1 MPCMRNIQTCRTS
14 AGYKGQQQT
23 LQAFH
28 QTNTTTTQSFC
39 GGLQPI
45 SPRAR
50 GQGTLFARPFWE
62 NGVDT
67 RRSPLKW
74 PGSPAVLWSPAGSG
88 TTWTKGLLSWCSG
101 FGTSSVYFNPRTE
114 EELSD
119 GAYPP
124 FSRQQCA
131 RFKIVAVKAHPVHGN
146 GKLSD
151 PKVRQRICGGGDLR
165 AIIIVRHPLAAFWS
179 EFKREVTLGTDPTP
193 GEFRRDM
200 HRWHESLANQ
210 SAQWAE
216 LWREPMGEYAQWFQ
230 TQPRS
235 STLLLRYEDL
245 LNKSRLPG
253 LVAEMLRFVDVAPN
267 AYRISCG
274 IGLLHAQTRT
284 AWAKRGQVPFDAAR
298 VTLREAL
305 AVDVKKTRQAWNAVK
320 PHARRL
326 GYEVDP
332 NTPPLP
338 LDVEQLIRK
347 PRLQPEHHV

>member
-1 MPCMRNIQTCRTS
+1 M
-14 AGYKGQQQT
+14 A
-23 LQAFH
+23 
-28 QTNTTTTQSFC
+28 TQSYC
-39 GGLQPI
+39 DGLRPI
-45 SPRAR
+45 SPRAKA
-50 GQGTLFARPFWE
+50 QGTLFARPFWE

-67 RRSPLKW
+67 RRSKLEW

-88 TTWTKGLLSWCSG
+88 TTWTKALLSWCSG

-124 FSRQQCA
+124 FSRRECA

-165 AIIIVRHPLAAFWS
+165 VIIIVRHPLAAFWS

-193 GEFRRDM
+193 GEFQRDM

-216 LWREPMGEYAQWFQ
+216 LWREPFGEYAHWFH

-235 STLLLRYEDL
+235 NTLLLRYEDL
-245 LNKSRLPG
+245 LNTSRLPD
-253 LVAEMLRFVDVAPN
+253 LVAEMLRFVLVAPN
-267 AYRISCG
+267 ASLISCG
-274 IGLLHAQTRT
+274 ISLLHAQTRT
-284 AWAKRGQVPFDAAR
+284 AWAKRSQVPFDAAR

-320 PHARRL
+320 PYARRL
-326 GYEVDP
+326 GYAVDP

-338 LDVEQLIRK
+338 LDLGQLIHGTK
-347 PRLQPEHHV
+347 NDT